1 MQITIAVV
9 IIFLLIFLGMGIPFC
24 FLSGALY
31 YAFATGFSTGTFVSS
46 AFFTLE
52 SSTIIAIPMF
62 FICGTLIVESG
73 IARTLI
79 DVAEICVRR
88 IKGGLAGTIVLVSCF
103 FGALSGSGTATCT
116 TIATMMFPRL
126 KEKGWDPRYLA
137 ALIAASAPFG
147 YMIPPNVNAIL
158 YSSVASTSVSQMFLS
173 TIVPA
178 VIWAGAFLVYNR
190 LTWEKHWSAE
200 AVSEVED
207 SPAKIDQPKS
217 LKSVLGA
224 ALPAILFPVIIMGGI
239 YGGIFTATEAGAVGC
254 LYAIFVGVVWKKA
267 FTMKKAYAS
276 FRDTAVN
283 MGVLM
288 LMLPMAMIF
297 SRIMV
302 AENLPAKLS
311 QLILSVSSNKYI
323 IILLIDIVL
332 FVAGM
337 FIDTN
342 IILLVFTPLLLPICS
357 AVGVSSVQLGCMMFV
372 AIGIGTITPPM
383 SMGLYIV
390 ERVTGVKVQDQIK
403 PLLPLIAISSV
414 VLLLVSYIPFLS
426 EWLPGVLY

>member
-1 MQITIAVV
+1 MQIGIAVI
-9 IIFLLIFLGMGIPFC
+9 IIFALIFLGMSIPFC

-31 YAFATGFSTGTFVSS
+31 YALVTGFSTGTFVSS

-52 SSTIIAIPMF
+52 SATIIAIPMF

-79 DVAEICVRR
+79 DVAEVCVRK

-158 YSSVASTSVSQMFLS
+158 YASVSSTSVSQMFLS
-173 TIVPA
+173 TIIPA
-178 VIWAGAFLVYNR
+178 VIWAGAFLVYNS
-190 LTWEKHWSAE
+190 LTYKKHWDPE
-200 AVSEVED
+200 MVILTNED
-207 SPAKIDQPKS
+207 KLAMEQPKTIGS
-217 LKSVLGA
+217 ILGA
-224 ALPAILFPVIIMGGI
+224 ALPAILFPLIIMGGI
-239 YGGIFTATEAGAVGC
+239 YGGIFTATEASAIGC
-254 LYAIFVGVVWKKA
+254 LYAVFVGVVWKRS
-267 FTMKKAYAS
+267 FTLKVAYRS

-302 AENLPAKLS
+302 VENLPAKLS
-311 QLILSVSSNKYI
+311 QLILSVSTNKYI
-323 IILLIDIVL
+323 IILMIDVVL

-357 AVGVSSVQLGCMMFV
+357 AIGIHTIQLGCMMFI

-390 ERVTGVKVQDQIK
+390 ERVTGVQVQDQIK
-403 PLLPLIAISSV
+403 PLLPLITISTA
-414 VLLLVSYIPFLS
+414 VLLLVSYVPALS
-426 EWLPGVLY
+426 TWLPGLLY